1 MLFLTKHK
9 THVDVDTN
17 LSCSDIAE
25 HLFEKGFTV
34 SWKLQEQPSLV
45 QEKQISLGS
54 NVMKIFGIMEEHN
67 STKIY
72 NIIRH
77 FNAEMLRITSL
88 NEGEI

>member
-25 HLFEKGFTV
+25 HLSEKRFTV
-34 SWKLQEQPSLV
+34 SWKLQRQPSLV

-67 STKIY
+67 STKIC

-77 FNAEMLRITSL
+77 FNTEMLRIISL

>member
-67 STKIY
+67 STKICNVLDILTQKCY
-72 NIIRH
+72 V
-77 FNAEMLRITSL
+77 LCL
-88 NEGEI
+88 